1 MRWIRFSYEGNT
13 AYGSLQD
20 DVITEI
26 YGEPWGTAHPTG
38 RSLLL
43 SAVKV
48 EVPVIP
54 KTFYAAGINYAA
66 HIREMA
72 HKRGVE
78 PVFPDKAD
86 IGYRANN
93 ALVAHDQPVII
104 PAHAPPKI
112 NYEGEL
118 VVVIGKQAKHLTE
131 ANALSCVF
139 GYTIGND
146 VSERTWQRGDRTFWR
161 GKNTDTFKPMGP
173 WIETEVDLDGME
185 TVIRLNGQE
194 DLRFRTNEMIF
205 GIAHYIAAM
214 TRYVTLYPGDVI
226 WMGTDGTSPDLKP
239 GDVVE
244 VELTGIG
251 VLRNRFI
258 AETMPVAAPS
268 SGAAAE

>member
-1 MRWIRFSYEGNT
+1 MRTVRFSKDNVVS
-13 AYGSLQD
+13 YGVLNGDRIQQ
-20 DVITEI
+20 IKA
-26 YGEPWGTAHPTG
+26 EPWADPTPTG
-38 RSLLL
+38 QTFALNDVRLEIP
-43 SAVKV
+43 V
-48 EVPVIP
+48 VPR
-54 KTFYAAGINYAA
+54 TFYCAGINYAA

-93 ALVAHDQPVII
+93 ALIAHNEPVVI

-118 VVVIGKQAKHLTE
+118 VVVIGKQVKHLTE
-131 ANALSCVF
+131 ANAMSCVF

-173 WIETEVDLDGME
+173 WIETDVNLDAME
-185 TVIRLNGQE
+185 TVIRLNGKE
-194 DLRFRTNEMIF
+194 DLRFKTNDMIF
-205 GIAHYIAAM
+205 GIAHYIATM
-214 TRYVTLYPGDVI
+214 TKYLTLYPGDVI
-226 WMGTDGTSPDLKP
+226 WMGTDGTSPDLVD

-251 VLRNRFI
+251 TLRNPFI
-258 AETMPVAAPS
+258 REK
-268 SGAAAE
+268 GAQ

>member
-1 MRWIRFSYEGNT
+1 MRWVRFGYEGAT
-13 AYGSLQD
+13 AYGALAD
-20 DVITEI
+20 DTITEI
-26 YGEPWGTAHPTG
+26 QGEPWGNAAPTG
-38 RSLLL
+38 RTLRL
-43 SAVKV
+43 SEVRL

-54 KTFYAAGINYAA
+54 RTFYCAGINYAS

-78 PVFPDKAD
+78 PVFPEKAD

-93 ALVAHDQPVII
+93 ALIAHEESVVI
-104 PAHAPPKI
+104 PAHAPSKI

-131 ANALSCVF
+131 DNAFDCVF

-173 WIETEVDLDGME
+173 WIETDVDLASME
-185 TVIRLNGQE
+185 TIVRVNGRE
-194 DLRFRTNEMIF
+194 DLRFKTNDMIF
-205 GIAHYIAAM
+205 GVAHYIAAI
-214 TRYVTLYPGDVI
+214 TKYITLYPGDVI
-226 WMGTDGTSPDLKP
+226 WMGTDGTSPDLVH

-244 VELTGIG
+244 VEQTGIG
-251 VLRNRFI
+251 VLRNPFVR
-258 AETMPVAAPS
+258 
-268 SGAAAE
+268 AAA

>member
-1 MRWIRFSYEGNT
+1 MRWIRFSRAGRT
-13 AYGSLQD
+13 AYGSLAGD
-20 DVITEI
+20 TVTEVAA
-26 YGEPWGTAHPTG
+26 EPWTDATPTG
-38 RSLLL
+38 ATHRL
-43 SAVKV
+43 ADVKV

-54 KTFYAAGINYAA
+54 RTFYAAGINYAA

-72 HKRGVE
+72 EKRGE
-78 PVFPDKAD
+78 TPVFPDKAD

-93 ALVAHDQPVII
+93 ALIADGENVVIPHD
-104 PAHAPPKI
+104 APPKV

-173 WIETEVDLDGME
+173 CIETDVDLDAME
-185 TVIRLNGQE
+185 TIVRVNGRE
-194 DLRFRTNEMIF
+194 DLRFKTNDMIF
-205 GIAHYIAAM
+205 GIATYIAAM
-214 TRYVTLYPGDVI
+214 TKYLTLYPGDVI
-226 WMGTDGTSPDLKP
+226 WMGTDGTSPDLVH

-244 VELTGIG
+244 VELTGLG
-251 VLRNRFI
+251 VLRNPFVR
-258 AETMPVAAPS
+258 AER
-268 SGAAAE
+268 